1 MSRARRW
8 IRLDGAV
15 NVRDL
20 GDLPAVGGGR
30 TAPGRLLRADNLQAL
45 SRPDVRLLVEEHGV
59 RHVLDLRTEVEVR
72 LEGPA
77 PLQSHPDVTHEQLS
91 LLPAMGERTDL
102 AVEEMVPWQSDD
114 RRSIRGGGPEV
125 VAELYR
131 GYLLDRP
138 DSVVAALRATARQ
151 TTGAT
156 LVHCAAGKDRTG
168 VVVALALSVA
178 GVDRE
183 AIVEDYAATADVLP
197 ALVARLESSPTYAR
211 DIVGRPMDS
220 HRPVAETMRS
230 FLRRLDEEYGAP
242 TAWLDR
248 HGFGADEQRALHG
261 RLIA

>member
-1 MSRARRW
+1 M
-8 IRLDGAV
+8 
-15 NVRDL
+15 
-20 GDLPAVGGGR
+20 
-30 TAPGRLLRADNLQAL
+30 PGRLLRADNLQSL
-45 SRPDVRLLVEEHGV
+45 SGPDIRLLVEDHGV
-59 RHVLDLRTEVEVR
+59 RLVLDLRTEVEVR

-77 PLQSHPDVTHEQLS
+77 PLQSNPDVTHEHLS

-102 AVEEMVPWQSDD
+102 AVEEMVPWQRDD

-151 TTGAT
+151 SAGAT
-156 LVHCAAGKDRTG
+156 VVHCAAGKDRTG

-178 GVDRE
+178 GVERE
-183 AIVEDYAATADVLP
+183 AIVADYAATAEVLP

-220 HRPVAETMRS
+220 HRPVAETMRR
-230 FLRRLDEEYGAP
+230 FLHRLDEEYGPA
-242 TAWLDR
+242 TAWLER

-261 RLIA
+261 RLTR